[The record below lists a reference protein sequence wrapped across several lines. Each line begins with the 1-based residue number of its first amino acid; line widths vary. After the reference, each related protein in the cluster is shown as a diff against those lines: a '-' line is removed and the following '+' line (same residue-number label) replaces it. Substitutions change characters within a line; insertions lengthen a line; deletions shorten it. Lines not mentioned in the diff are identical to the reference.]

1 LSSRPLRDRRADLAR
16 FEALLD
22 DCERLR
28 VAQLPFDELRELG
41 RLYRRHA
48 AELARIREREEDPE
62 AIRHLNAL
70 CVRAYTHLYPSPPP
84 EQAPASGLSRRL
96 SMAVARTWRPQ
107 LLAWALLLVG
117 LILGAALEA
126 RDPDAIYALMPR
138 SFGYSTGQLD
148 RLVHS
153 PESRAEFLAG
163 EGTPVMANALFGSF
177 LFAHNTRV
185 GFLSFATGML
195 AGLPTVLLQVYNGL
209 LVGALGS
216 VFFRDPWPVE
226 FLAWI
231 LPHGIP
237 EFTAITLCAAG
248 GLLLGAAVALPGRR
262 RRRDALRD
270 AVEPAL
276 LLVGSA
282 IPLFAAAALIE
293 SFVRESALAT
303 STRLGVAAAMLALLL
318 AALLYVRR
326 VANRV
331 EVDTGWLF
339 DLSAP
344 LRNGS
349 PDSGSASPR

>member
-1 LSSRPLRDRRADLAR
+1 LPSRPLRDRRADLAR

-22 DCERLR
+22 ECERLR

-48 AELARIREREEDPE
+48 AELARIRDRDEDPE

-84 EQAPASGLSRRL
+84 DQAPARGLRERL
-96 SMAVARTWRPQ
+96 PLAIARTWRPQ
-107 LLAWALLLVG
+107 LLAWALLLTG

-126 RDPDAIYALMPR
+126 HDPDAVYALVPR
-138 SFGYSTGQLD
+138 SLGYSTGQLD
-148 RLVHS
+148 RLLSS
-153 PESRAEFLAG
+153 PEARAEFLAG
-163 EGTPVMANALFGSF
+163 DETPVMANALFGSA

-195 AGLPTVLLQVYNGL
+195 AGVPTILLQVYNGL

-216 VFFRDPWPVE
+216 VFFADPWPLE

-237 EFTAITLCAAG
+237 EFTAITLCTAG
-248 GLLLGAAVALPGRR
+248 GLILGGAVALPGRR
-262 RRRDALRD
+262 RRRETLRE

-276 LLVGSA
+276 LLVGAA

-303 STRLGVAAAMLALLL
+303 GTRLAVAAAMLALLL
-318 AALLYVRR
+318 LGMLYVRR
-326 VANRV
+326 VATRV
-331 EVDTGWLF
+331 EVDTNWLF
-339 DLSAP
+339 EASAA
-344 LRNGS
+344 R
-349 PDSGSASPR
+349 

>member
-1 LSSRPLRDRRADLAR
+1 MSARPLRDRRADLAR

-22 DCERLR
+22 ECERLR

-48 AELARIREREEDPE
+48 AELARIRDRDEDPE
-62 AIRHLNAL
+62 AVRHLNAL

-84 EQAPASGLSRRL
+84 EQGRAAGFSERL
-96 SMAVARTWRPQ
+96 PLAVARTWRPQ
-107 LLAWALLLVG
+107 LLAWTLLLLG
-117 LILGAALEA
+117 LILGAALGA
-126 RDPDAIYALMPR
+126 QDPDAIYALVPR
-138 SFGYSTGQLD
+138 SLGYSTGQLD
-148 RLVHS
+148 RLVSS

-163 EGTPVMANALFGSF
+163 DETPAMANALFGSF

-195 AGLPTVLLQVYNGL
+195 AGVPTIVLQVYNGL

-216 VFFRDPWPVE
+216 VFFRDPWPLE

-248 GLLLGAAVALPGRR
+248 GLLLGGAVALPGRR
-262 RRRDALRD
+262 RRRDTLRD

-276 LLVGSA
+276 LLAAAA
-282 IPLFAAAALIE
+282 IPLLAVAAVIE
-293 SFVRESALAT
+293 SFVRESALST
-303 STRLGVAAAMLALLL
+303 GTRLGVAAAMLGLLL
-318 AALLYVRR
+318 GAMLYVRR
-326 VANRV
+326 VATRV
-331 EVDTGWLF
+331 EVNTDWLLE
-339 DLSAP
+339 LSAP
-344 LRNGS
+344 PRSGS
-349 PDSGSASPR
+349 PGSGSTPPR

>member
-48 AELARIREREEDPE
+48 AELARIRNRDDDPE
-62 AIRHLNAL
+62 AVRHLNAL

-84 EQAPASGLSRRL
+84 EKDRAAGFFARL
-96 SMAVARTWRPQ
+96 PFAVARTWRPQ
-107 LLAWALLLVG
+107 LLAWTLLLLG
-117 LILGAALEA
+117 LVLGAALEA
-126 RDPDAIYALMPR
+126 HDPEAIYALIPR
-138 SFGYSTGQLD
+138 SLGYSTGQLD
-148 RLVHS
+148 RLVSS

-163 EGTPVMANALFGSF
+163 DETPVMANALFGSF

-195 AGLPTVLLQVYNGL
+195 AGVPTILLQVYNGL
-209 LVGALGS
+209 LVGALAS
-216 VFFRDPWPVE
+216 VFFSDPWPLE

-248 GLLLGAAVALPGRR
+248 GLLLGGAVALPGRR
-262 RRRDALRD
+262 RRRDTLRD

-276 LLVGSA
+276 LLVGAA
-282 IPLFAAAALIE
+282 IPLFVVAALIE

-303 STRLGVAAAMLALLL
+303 GTRLGVAAAMLALLMG
-318 AALLYVRR
+318 ASLYVRR
-326 VANRV
+326 VATRV
-331 EVDTGWLF
+331 ETDTDWLYE
-339 DLSAP
+339 LSAP
-344 LRNGS
+344 LRSES
-349 PDSGSASPR
+349 PGSGSAPPP

>member
-1 LSSRPLRDRRADLAR
+1 MSSRPLRDRRTDLAR

-48 AELARIREREEDPE
+48 AELARIRHRDEDPE

-84 EQAPASGLSRRL
+84 EKDRAAGFFGRL
-96 SMAVARTWRPQ
+96 PLAIARTWRPQ
-107 LLAWALLLVG
+107 LLAWTLLLVG

-126 RDPDAIYALMPR
+126 HDPEAIYALAPR
-138 SFGYSTGQLD
+138 SLGYSTGQLD
-148 RLVHS
+148 RLVSS

-163 EGTPVMANALFGSF
+163 DETPVMANALFGSF

-195 AGLPTVLLQVYNGL
+195 AGVPTILLQVYNGL

-216 VFFRDPWPVE
+216 VFFSDPWPFE

-248 GLLLGAAVALPGRR
+248 GLLLGTAVALPGRR
-262 RRRDALRD
+262 RRRDTLRD

-276 LLVGSA
+276 LLVGAA
-282 IPLFAAAALIE
+282 IPLFVVAALIE

-303 STRLGVAAAMLALLL
+303 GTRLGVAAAMLALLL
-318 AALLYVRR
+318 GATLYVRR
-326 VANRV
+326 VATRV
-331 EVDTGWLF
+331 ETDTDWLY

-344 LRNGS
+344 PRSES
-349 PDSGSASPR
+349 PGIGSAPPQ